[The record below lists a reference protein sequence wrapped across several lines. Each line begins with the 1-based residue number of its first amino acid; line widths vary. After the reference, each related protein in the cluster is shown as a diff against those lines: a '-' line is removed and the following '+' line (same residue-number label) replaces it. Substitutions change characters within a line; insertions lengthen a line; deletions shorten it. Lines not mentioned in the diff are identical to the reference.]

1 MFWMLEPRPLRTT
14 LHLEPHSGA
23 PHGERLS
30 EYSLILKPLAPL
42 PGADASSPRSTVSHN
57 PALGRWHVPKGCQMC
72 QYRCWQKGLGLP
84 WHSHGFLAGGEIC
97 KLRYGLFSASS
108 RRLYF
113 WRPPR
118 TRSRRT
124 PVGRKGRKAQELF
137 DITRAVSADWDS
149 SPAESFRATP
159 RWPLTAADGQVV
171 GQSLNNFLQ

>member
-1 MFWMLEPRPLRTT
+1 
-14 LHLEPHSGA
+14 
-23 PHGERLS
+23 
-30 EYSLILKPLAPL
+30 
-42 PGADASSPRSTVSHN
+42 
-57 PALGRWHVPKGCQMC
+57 MC
-72 QYRCWQKGLGLP
+72 QYRCWQKGHGLP

-149 SPAESFRATP
+149 SP
-159 RWPLTAADGQVV
+159 G
-171 GQSLNNFLQ
+171 